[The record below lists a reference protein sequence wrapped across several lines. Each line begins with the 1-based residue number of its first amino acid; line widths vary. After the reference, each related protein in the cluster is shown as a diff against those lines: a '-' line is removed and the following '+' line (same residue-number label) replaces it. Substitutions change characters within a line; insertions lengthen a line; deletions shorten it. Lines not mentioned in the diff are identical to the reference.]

1 MQTSTQKMNLNDIQC
16 PWPADGV
23 DLSITE
29 LSEMEKT
36 WLAHQI
42 VSKVQ
47 TPRALA
53 NRYNLKPDTL
63 RRYASRLRAQR
74 PMRKFAGRPA
84 AVDRKGFSE
93 LCQKFRENPTLNK
106 VDFDKE
112 INSKCLPTLDRSFS
126 YEATNLSVE
135 GLSRRSLRRYEIRV
149 KLVNSLNAQSNEC

>member
-1 MQTSTQKMNLNDIQC
+1 MNLDDIQC
-16 PWPADGV
+16 PWPADNV

-29 LSEMEKT
+29 LSEIEKT

-53 NRYNLKPDTL
+53 NRYKLKPDTL
-63 RRYASRLRAQR
+63 RRYASRLRAQK
-74 PMRKFAGRPA
+74 PMHKFAGRPA

-106 VDFDKE
+106 VDFDNE
-112 INSKCLPTLDRSFS
+112 IKSKCLPTLERSFS

-149 KLVNSLNAQSNEC
+149 KLENSLNV

>member
-1 MQTSTQKMNLNDIQC
+1 MNLNDIQC

-53 NRYNLKPDTL
+53 NRYKLKPDTL
-63 RRYASRLRAQR
+63 RRYASRLRAQK
-74 PMRKFAGRPA
+74 PMHKFAGRPA

-106 VDFDKE
+106 VDFDNE
-112 INSKCLPTLDRSFS
+112 IKSKCLPTLERSFS

-149 KLVNSLNAQSNEC
+149 KLENSLNV